1 MRCSLLGQIGTKADN
16 QRLKWSESESCIL
29 IFFLPVILG
38 HMALT
43 SQTSISTLS
52 RYMGKKAWKRPRR
65 GLGPYM
71 KFGIVKEEANC
82 QPGRFETLNAC
93 KLQPILPCIWICFDS
108 LVLFYH
114 VSSKAGLGLQ
124 GIRP

>member
-1 MRCSLLGQIGTKADN
+1 MFFAGTNWDKSR
-16 QRLKWSESESCIL
+16 QPTLKMERVRIL
-29 IFFLPVILG
+29 HSDFFLPVILG

-71 KFGIVKEEANC
+71 KFGIVNEEANC